1 MCKPPFSSTSR
12 GWTQLADAFEVV
24 AAKGEHA

>member
-12 GWTQLADAFEVV
+12 GWTQPPDAFEAV